1 MCFGHLTEA
10 WLTACTVECP
20 GANVELREGNM
31 WTPRENDGQ
40 TRISDRMRT
49 VSGML
54 ENGECEPAKAAVHGL
69 LMATVA
75 LCAAYNTA
83 AWLKRRQTHL
93 AINAIVYSAAIWW
106 ERCHVAH
113 HLHSCAK
120 PTSTGPADKLI
131 NAA

>member
-1 MCFGHLTEA
+1 
-10 WLTACTVECP
+10 
-20 GANVELREGNM
+20 M
-31 WTPRENDGQ
+31 WTPGATDGQ
-40 TRISDRMRT
+40 IRTSNRIRT
-49 VSGML
+49 VSDML

-75 LCAAYNTA
+75 VCAVYNTA

-93 AINAIVYSAAIWW
+93 AINAILYSAAILW
-106 ERCHVAH
+106 ERCHVVH

-120 PTSTGPADKLI
+120 STPSVPPDKLM